1 MAAQFLGERDQHW
14 RRRHDDMVLGFLAW
28 APMACRCRNCLALS
42 ACLCARG
49 IQDLRFTQAGV
60 DGVRRVLRGE
70 YTVRFGVRDTAAL
83 GMGFAEVKVFA
94 E

>member
-1 MAAQFLGERDQHW
+1 M
-14 RRRHDDMVLGFLAW
+14 
-28 APMACRCRNCLALS
+28 
-42 ACLCARG
+42 
-49 IQDLRFTQAGV
+49 RFTQAGV